1 MKNILP
7 IDDSA
12 LMRRIVCDI
21 IDKESDLCIK
31 DTAGDGLEA
40 LQILKK
46 KPIYHLIILDI
57 NMPKMDGIDFLKK
70 LHEETYDGVPL
81 FQYQPV
87 VVFSS
92 YTKEG
97 AELTLRCLEL
107 GAVDFI
113 KKPTNMFATKYK
125 KFQAKF
131 IRLISSA
138 MEAHQITAS
147 DVIADGDLSG
157 KMHPDNTKMGK
168 TVKTADKSRRSGDG
182 SQEMPT
188 SGEHLPM
195 ENTNNKNNAE
205 RDGVMERKKKKLVAI
220 ACSTGGPNALK
231 HVIPL
236 LPANLNAPVVIVQH
250 MPFGF
255 TQSLAERLDALSLL
269 SCKEA
274 TAGEKVQ
281 RGNVYVAQG
290 GLHMKLGKNSQII
303 YSDEPVREGVKPCA
317 NYMYESLLQSEFDEI
332 ICVVLTGMGADGRD
346 GIKSLAEKKKIYV
359 IAQSEPTCTV
369 YGMPRSIVETGLVNQ
384 IVDLDNIA
392 QEIISKV
399 GVR

>member
-1 MKNILP
+1 MKNILL

-21 IDKESDLCIK
+21 IDKEPDLCIK
-31 DTAGDGLEA
+31 DMAGDGFEA

-46 KPIYHLIILDI
+46 KPVYQLIILDI

-70 LHEETYDGVPL
+70 LHEETYNGIPL

-87 VVFSS
+87 IIFSS

-113 KKPTNMFATKYK
+113 KKPTNMFATRYK
-125 KFQAKF
+125 KFQSKF
-131 IRLISSA
+131 IRLITLA
-138 MEAHQITAS
+138 MESHQITTMQT
-147 DVIADGDLSG
+147 DQEE
-157 KMHPDNTKMGK
+157 
-168 TVKTADKSRRSGDG
+168 G
-182 SQEMPT
+182 SQVVPD
-188 SGEHLPM
+188 SGNVSLL
-195 ENTNNKNNAE
+195 NNSNKNNNAE
-205 RDGVMERKKKKLVAI
+205 RNGVLERKKKKLVAI

-255 TQSLAERLDALSLL
+255 TQSLAERLDTLSAL

-274 TAGEKVQ
+274 TAGEKIL

-290 GLHMKLGKNSQII
+290 GQHMKVGKNSEII

-317 NYMYESLLQSEFDEI
+317 NYMYESLQDSEFDEI

-369 YGMPRSIVETGLVNQ
+369 YGMPRSIVEAGLVNQ